1 MPTID
6 PQVFAAFNWAWIGL
20 AVLVF
25 VTLFFVTAPY
35 GRHLRGGWGPQVPA
49 RVGWMAMEAPALLLV
64 GLGLAFGSR
73 PLDAYS
79 LLLGAM
85 FLAHYVNRTVVF
97 PLRLPPA
104 SRPMPLSIVLS
115 AVFFNLVNGSLQGL
129 WLGELAPSPL
139 PSQLSLRLSEPR
151 IAIGLALFVAGAA
164 INLQSDAILRRL
176 RRQSS
181 GYQVPHG
188 GLFRYVSCPNYF
200 GEIVEWT
207 GFAMVMGAL
216 PGFAFL
222 AWTLANLVPRALEH
236 HRWYR
241 ATFPDYPRD
250 RRALVPFLF

>member
-6 PQVFAAFNWAWIGL
+6 PASFAFFNWAWIGV
-20 AVLVF
+20 AGVVF
-25 VTLFFVTAPY
+25 GTLFFVTAPY
-35 GRHLRGGWGPQVPA
+35 GRHLRAGWGPQVPA
-49 RVGWMAMEAPALLLV
+49 RLGWMAMEAPALLLV
-64 GLGLAFGSR
+64 ALGLALGSR
-73 PLDAYS
+73 PLDVYS

-85 FLAHYVNRTVVF
+85 FLGHYVNRTLVF
-97 PLRLPPA
+97 PLRLPAA

-139 PSQLSLRLSEPR
+139 PVRFTAPR
-151 IAIGLALFVAGAA
+151 IAIGVALFVAGAA
-164 INLQSDAILRRL
+164 INLHSDAILRRL
-176 RRQSS
+176 RGRGSAAGEYGLPQ
-181 GYQVPHG
+181 G
-188 GLFRYVSCPNYF
+188 GFFRFVSCPNYF

-207 GFAMVMGAL
+207 GYALAMGAL

-222 AWTLANLVPRALEH
+222 AWTLANLVPRAREH

-241 ATFPDYPRD
+241 ANFPVYPRR

>member
-151 IAIGLALFVAGAA
+151 IAIGLALFFAGAA

-188 GLFRYVSCPNYF
+188 GLFRYVSCPNYL

-207 GFAMVMGAL
+207 GFAIVMGAL

-222 AWTLANLVPRALEH
+222 AWTLANLVPRAVEH

-241 ATFPDYPRD
+241 ATFADYPRV

>member
-1 MPTID
+1 MPRID
-6 PQVFAAFNWAWIGL
+6 PATFTAFNWAWIGL
-20 AVLVF
+20 AVVVF
-25 VTLFFVTAPY
+25 VSLLFVTAPY
-35 GRHLRGGWGPQVPA
+35 GRHLRAGWGPMLPA
-49 RVGWMAMEAPALLLV
+49 RLGWMVMEAPALLLV
-64 GLGLAFGSR
+64 GLGLALGSR

-79 LLLGAM
+79 GLLGAM
-85 FLAHYVNRTVVF
+85 FLTHYVNRTLIF
-97 PLRLPPA
+97 PLRLPRA

-139 PSQLSLRLSEPR
+139 QVRLDDPR
-151 IAIGLALFVAGAA
+151 TAFGLALFVVGAG
-164 INLQSDAILRRL
+164 INLHSDAILRRL
-176 RRQSS
+176 RLGSS
-181 GYQVPHG
+181 GYRIPQG
-188 GLFRYVSCPNYF
+188 GLFRFISCPNYF

-207 GFAMVMGAL
+207 GFALVMGAL

-241 ATFPDYPRD
+241 TTFPDYPRE

>member
-1 MPTID
+1 MPQID
-6 PQVFAAFNWAWIGL
+6 PGTFTLFVWAWTGL
-20 AVLVF
+20 AAAVF

-35 GRHLRGGWGPQVPA
+35 GRHLRAGWGPQLPA
-49 RVGWMAMEAPALLLV
+49 RLGWMVMEAPALLLV
-64 GLGLAFGSR
+64 GLGLALGSR

-79 LLLGAM
+79 ILLGAL
-85 FLAHYVNRTVVF
+85 FLAHYVNRTLVF
-97 PLRLPPA
+97 PLRLPA
-104 SRPMPLSIVLS
+104 AARPMPLSIVLS

-139 PSQLSLRLSEPR
+139 PVRLTEPR

-164 INLQSDAILRRL
+164 INLHSDAILRRL
-176 RRQSS
+176 RRESS
-181 GYQVPHG
+181 EYRVPQG
-188 GLFRYVSCPNYF
+188 GLFRFVSCPNYF

-207 GFAMVMGAL
+207 GFALVMGAL

-241 ATFPDYPRD
+241 ATFPDYPKE

>member
-6 PQVFAAFNWAWIGL
+6 PGAFAAFTWAWIGL
-20 AVLVF
+20 AGAVF
-25 VTLFFVTAPY
+25 VALFFVSAPY
-35 GRHLRGGWGPQVPA
+35 GRHLRGGWGLPVPP
-49 RVGWMAMEAPALLLV
+49 RLGWMLMEAPALLLV
-64 GLGLAFGSR
+64 GLSLALGSR

-79 LLLGAM
+79 VLLGAM
-85 FLAHYVNRTVVF
+85 FLGHYVNRTLIF
-97 PLRLPPA
+97 PLRLPSA
-104 SRPMPLSIVLS
+104 ARPMPLSIVLS

-139 PSQLSLRLSEPR
+139 PLGLTAPR
-151 IAIGLALFVAGAA
+151 TAIGLGLFVAGAA
-164 INLQSDAILRRL
+164 INLHSDAILRGL
-176 RRQSS
+176 RRGSAS
-181 GYQVPHG
+181 YALPWG
-188 GLFRYVSCPNYF
+188 GLFRYISSPNYF

-207 GFAMVMGAL
+207 GFALAMGAL

-222 AWTLANLVPRALEH
+222 AWTLANLVPRAVEN

>member
-1 MPTID
+1 MPRID
-6 PQVFAAFNWAWIGL
+6 PGVFTAFNWAWIGL
-20 AVLVF
+20 AALVF
-25 VTLFFVTAPY
+25 VTLFFVAAPY
-35 GRHLRGGWGPQVPA
+35 GRHLRAGWGPQVPA
-49 RVGWMAMEAPALLLV
+49 RIGWMAMEAPALLLV
-64 GLGLAFGSR
+64 GLGLALGSR
-73 PLDAYS
+73 ALDAYS
-79 LLLGAM
+79 LLLDTM
-85 FLAHYVNRTVVF
+85 FLAHYVNRTLIF
-97 PLRLPPA
+97 PLRLPRA

-139 PSQLSLRLSEPR
+139 SLRLSEPR

-176 RRQSS
+176 RRESS
-181 GYQVPHG
+181 AYRVPQG
-188 GLFRYVSCPNYF
+188 GLFRFVSCPNYL

-207 GFAMVMGAL
+207 GFALVMGAL

-241 ATFPDYPRD
+241 ATFADYPRG
-250 RRALVPFLF
+250 RRALVPLLF